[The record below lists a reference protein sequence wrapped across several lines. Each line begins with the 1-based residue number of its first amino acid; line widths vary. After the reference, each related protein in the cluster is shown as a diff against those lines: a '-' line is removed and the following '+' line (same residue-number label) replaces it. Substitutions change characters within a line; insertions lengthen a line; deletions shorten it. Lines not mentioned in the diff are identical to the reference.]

1 MSGCDCSGN
10 AGLNGQSFNSYNQ
23 PMVSPMSDMGSFGSA
38 EIYNSPS
45 YGMGGNRNN
54 DAYNIDLTGTQ
65 PQINYQMAQQQNQPP
80 VRNND
85 NNNVITNPQMNHNN
99 QGNQVNQANNQ
110 VNNQGNNQNNQ
121 GNNQV
126 NNQNNQGNNQVQE
139 KIVYVKQTDDNK
151 QTNSCPSTGKML
163 SKYNI
168 VFIVLLLTGLAWHE
182 VIKYYINRSI
192 KFSNGS
198 HKYFIYYAGIA
209 TLALLFFIS
218 MNLK

>member
-1 MSGCDCSGN
+1 
-10 AGLNGQSFNSYNQ
+10 
-23 PMVSPMSDMGSFGSA
+23 
-38 EIYNSPS
+38 
-45 YGMGGNRNN
+45 
-54 DAYNIDLTGTQ
+54 
-65 PQINYQMAQQQNQPP
+65 
-80 VRNND
+80 
-85 NNNVITNPQMNHNN
+85 
-99 QGNQVNQANNQ
+99 
-110 VNNQGNNQNNQ
+110 
-121 GNNQV
+121 
-126 NNQNNQGNNQVQE
+126 
-139 KIVYVKQTDDNK
+139 
-151 QTNSCPSTGKML
+151 ML

>member
-80 VRNND
+80 A
-85 NNNVITNPQMNHNN
+85 NHKKIY
-99 QGNQVNQANNQ
+99 QKFFFKMI
-110 VNNQGNNQNNQ
+110 QNLQ
-121 GNNQV
+121 
-126 NNQNNQGNNQVQE
+126 
-139 KIVYVKQTDDNK
+139 Y
-151 QTNSCPSTGKML
+151 L
-163 SKYNI
+163 
-168 VFIVLLLTGLAWHE
+168 FI
-182 VIKYYINRSI
+182 
-192 KFSNGS
+192 
-198 HKYFIYYAGIA
+198 
-209 TLALLFFIS
+209 LLFTIS
-218 MNLK
+218 SKNE